1 MMPES
6 GQNIIITIVIKTVF
20 VQESCEVGV
29 RLREVFR
36 EPCKVLRSANFLMNW
51 PRMCIISGGNNAIPG
66 AQAKLIP
73 SVPHTGWEYESK
85 SLHTVLV

>member
-1 MMPES
+1 MIASKSFTYIMMPER

-36 EPCKVLRSANFLMNW
+36 EPCKVLRSPIFLMNW
-51 PRMCIISGGNNAIPG
+51 PRMCIIRGGNKAIPG
-66 AQAKLIP
+66 AQAKQIP
-73 SVPHTGWEYESK
+73 SVPHI
-85 SLHTVLV
+85 